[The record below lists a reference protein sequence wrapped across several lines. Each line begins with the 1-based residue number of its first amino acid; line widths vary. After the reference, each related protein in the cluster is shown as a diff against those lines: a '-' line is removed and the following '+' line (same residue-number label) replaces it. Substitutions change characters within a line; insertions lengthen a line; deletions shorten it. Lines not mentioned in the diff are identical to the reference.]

1 MWNLKQDTEEL
12 IHETAIHSQTQ
23 RSDRGREWSGS
34 LGLAYANYYMEKAM
48 APHSSTPRW
57 INKEVLLY
65 STGNDIQ
72 YPIINH

>member
-48 APHSSTPRW
+48 APHSSTPR
-57 INKEVLLY
+57 
-65 STGNDIQ
+65 
-72 YPIINH
+72 